1 MTTRLKNIAPKIA
14 KTSKVAKHV
23 NARILT
29 IDIETRPNMGYV
41 WSLWK
46 QNIGLSQLVETGHV
60 MCWVAKWYDEKEP
73 IFMSDFHDG
82 HDAMI
87 QGAWDLLSEADAVI
101 SYNGLSFDMP
111 HLNREFALL
120 GLTPPAPYKNIDLI
134 RTVRKEFNFP
144 SNKLAHVV
152 DALGVGGKME
162 TGGFD
167 LWVGCMN
174 DDPKAWAKMKKY
186 NLTDVKITEKLYDR
200 IRPWIKGH
208 PHLGMFIDAD
218 GNGESFACPNCGN
231 KKLTAH
237 PERTVRAN
245 VQQYEAFTCGKCG
258 TQIRGTKKLRNPNQT
273 RAAI

>member
-1 MTTRLKNIAPKIA
+1 MSTAPNRLANIQPRIA
-14 KTSKVAKHV
+14 KVDKAVK
-23 NARILT
+23 ARILT

-60 MCWVAKWYDEKEP
+60 MCWVAKWYGEKDP
-73 IFMSDFHDG
+73 IFMSDYHDG
-82 HDAMI
+82 HDEMVK
-87 QGAWDLLSEADAVI
+87 GAWDLLNEADAVV
-101 SYNGLSFDMP
+101 SYNGISFDMP

-152 DALGVGGKME
+152 EALGVGGKME

-174 DDPKAWAKMKKY
+174 NDPKAWYKMRKY
-186 NLTDVKITEKLYDR
+186 NMTDVKITEKLYDR

-208 PHLGMFIDAD
+208 PHLGMFLDAGAD
-218 GNGESFACPNCGN
+218 GELKACPNCGHG
-231 KKLTAH
+231 KLTAH
-237 PERTVRAN
+237 PDRTVRAN
-245 VQQYEAFTCGKCG
+245 VQQYEAFTCDKCG
-258 TQIRGTKKLRNPNQT
+258 TQVRGTRKLRDPNRT
-273 RAAI
+273 RAAS